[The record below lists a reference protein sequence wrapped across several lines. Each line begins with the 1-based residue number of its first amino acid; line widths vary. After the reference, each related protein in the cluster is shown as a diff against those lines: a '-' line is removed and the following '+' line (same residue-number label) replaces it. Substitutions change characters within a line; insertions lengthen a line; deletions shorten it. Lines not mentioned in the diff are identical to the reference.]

1 MTRTELDSLY
11 ETLRDDVS
19 SLVDTTGHMRVQ
31 KDTNGKLFVAA
42 PKKVENNDQRVKRIL
57 GAFCPVAS
65 ESVPFYQGL
74 FYNHITGSLPEEFRS
89 IEEELERQDRSCVT
103 QNLDVRMVML
113 LLREEGAIEYGKT
126 PLCGKG
132 DAGEFLRGL
141 ITASDIPYK
150 DTMLAIIEDQRGDD
164 KPLFI
169 DDDPLECPGEKL
181 DRGVLLLS
189 LLSPEEIHEYGG
201 EVSILGLTTQG
212 LFCQPFNSTLAQVL
226 PLFYLGSPKVKD
238 LFSCKKFK
246 DGWADPEK
254 KAREV
259 VTALSSYL
267 GNESRPV
274 AMDDPYYRNVLRQCL
289 RSGVSISGWL
299 YRWDVA
305 IKESSVHCGAWI
317 LEHFDDRIA
326 EMIMTSKDYYLIVLD
341 EDSRNDVLHGK
352 HYLPFRKYIVEN
364 GLLSEVNQMVTTPPP
379 GEPGEYI
386 TFMEIQPLATP
397 EINSVRFFNGDVQD
411 PNSEDPE
418 NGPSASVLLFE
429 VEPGRDSVYY
439 RFIPYDKIIGE
450 GYSLDM
456 DLYNAREYHQC
467 KNPVKLYDILTL
479 LKGESKKV
487 PPFKNEMPYGPTW
500 DTYAYVWTLKNEALE
515 NYGESIHAGSPEGIR
530 DDNAVLDHAS
540 ALLVKSSWPM
550 QPTWI
555 DASPKGNRK
564 EHTMLVL
571 QGDLARDEVKAFAV
585 DTAKAFP
592 WYVAYQISQ
601 RTWQFRLRAGEDGRI
616 TDEQFLRMYIDLP
629 SLDEQKAFV
638 EKVISEEI
646 ERKKKQVGAVDT
658 LFDLAHLIGSP
669 ANRIQAL
676 LGNLIE
682 MCCGDVEK
690 TTQLKMVGDNFDYIR
705 RIIETT
711 SQDFENWKVSLK
723 DKRILPLIER
733 CVVSSASLP
742 FGLVPRLDSSRV
754 DGGITAKV
762 NDTLFAVV
770 FDNIMRNAYRHG
782 FNKTVAAEHQ
792 VLVSLDIVRHEGKD
806 HLLMSVCNNGN
817 KLEEGF
823 SVYDF
828 VTRGRKGRT
837 TGNTG
842 QGGYDIYQIVKKFDG
857 HLGLRSSSDWNFIID
872 ILIPVSG
879 TDPDKQYEEYGYGTL
894 I

>member
-11 ETLRDDVS
+11 ETLRNDVS
-19 SLVDTTGHMRVQ
+19 SLVDTTGMRVK
-31 KDTNGKLFVAA
+31 KDKDGRLFVAE
-42 PKKVENNDQRVKRIL
+42 PKPVESNEQRVKRIL
-57 GAFCPVAS
+57 GALCPVVGG
-65 ESVPFYQGL
+65 SVSFYSGL
-74 FYNHITGSLPEEFRS
+74 FYDVLTGSMPEEFRA
-89 IEEELERQDRSCVT
+89 IENELERQDRSCVT

-113 LLREEGAIEYGKT
+113 LLREEGVIEYGKT
-126 PLCGKG
+126 PLCGNG
-132 DAGEFLRGL
+132 DAGEFLKDL
-141 ITASDIPYK
+141 ISASDIPYK

-169 DDDPLECPGEKL
+169 DDDPLESPGEKL

-189 LLSPEEIHEYGG
+189 LLSPEEIYEYGG
-201 EVSILGLTTQG
+201 EVSIIGLTTQG
-212 LFCQPFNSTLAQVL
+212 LFCQPLNSSLAQVL
-226 PLFYLGSPKVKD
+226 PLFYLGSPKVKE
-238 LFSCKKFK
+238 LFNCVKFK
-246 DGWADPEK
+246 DGWASPEN
-254 KAREV
+254 KAKEV
-259 VTALSSYL
+259 ASALLPYL
-267 GNESRPV
+267 DDDARPL

-289 RSGVSISGWL
+289 RAGVSISDWL

-305 IKESSVHCGAWI
+305 MKESSVHCRAWI
-317 LEHFDDRIA
+317 FEHFDGSIA
-326 EMIMTSKDYYLIVLD
+326 EMIMANKDYYLIVLD
-341 EDSRNDVLHGK
+341 ENSRNSVLHGTQ
-352 HYLPFRKYIVEN
+352 YLPFRKYIIDN
-364 GLLSEVNQMVTTPPP
+364 GLLSEVHQMVTTPPP
-379 GEPGEYI
+379 GEPEEYI
-386 TFMEIQPLATP
+386 TFLEIQPQTDQQIDA
-397 EINSVRFFNGDVQD
+397 VRFFNGDVED
-411 PNSEDPE
+411 PNTDDSKK
-418 NGPSASVLLFE
+418 GPSVNEMLFAFD
-429 VEPGRDSVYY
+429 PSQKSVYY
-439 RFIPYDKIIGE
+439 RFIPFDKIVRE

-456 DLYNAREYHQC
+456 DRYNAREYHQY

-479 LKGESKKV
+479 LKGESKRV
-487 PPFKNEMPYGPTW
+487 LPFKNEIPYGPSW
-500 DTYAYVWTLKNEALE
+500 DTYAYVWELKNDALE
-515 NYGESIHAGSPEGIR
+515 NYGESKHGSSPEWIHDG
-530 DDNAVLDHAS
+530 DAVVDHAS
-540 ALLVKSSWPM
+540 ALLLKSSWPM

-571 QGDLARDEVKAFAV
+571 QGDLVRDEFKAFAV
-585 DTAKAFP
+585 DTTKADP

-629 SLDEQKAFV
+629 SLEEQRAIV
-638 EKVISEEI
+638 ENVISEEI

-669 ANRIQAL
+669 ANKVQAL

-682 MCCGDVEK
+682 MCGSDVEK

-711 SQDFENWKVSLK
+711 SQDFENWKGTLK
-723 DKRILPLIER
+723 EKRILPIIER
-733 CVVSSASLP
+733 CVASSASLP

-782 FNKTVAAEHQ
+782 FNKTVSADHK
-792 VLVSLDIVRHEGKD
+792 VLVSLDIVKHEGKD

-828 VTRGRKGRT
+828 VTRGRKGRA

-842 QGGYDIYQIVKKFDG
+842 QGGYDVYQIVKKFDG

-879 TDPDKQYEEYGYGTL
+879 TDPEKQYEEYGYGTL

>member
-11 ETLRDDVS
+11 ETLRNDVS
-19 SLVDTTGHMRVQ
+19 SLVDTTGMRVR
-31 KDTNGKLFVAA
+31 KDKDGRIFVAE
-42 PKKVENNDQRVKRIL
+42 PKPVESNEQRVKRIL

-65 ESVPFYQGL
+65 KSVPFYQGL
-74 FYNHITGSLPEEFRS
+74 FYNHNSGSLPEKFRS

-141 ITASDIPYK
+141 ISASNIPYK

-169 DDDPLECPGEKL
+169 DDDSLECPGEKL

-189 LLSPEEIHEYGG
+189 LLSPEEIYEYGG
-201 EVSILGLTTQG
+201 EVSIIGLTTQG
-212 LFCQPFNSTLAQVL
+212 LFCEPFNSGFAQVA
-226 PLFYLGSPKVKD
+226 PLLYLGSSKLKE
-238 LFSCKKFK
+238 LFNCEKFK
-246 DGWADPEK
+246 DGWSHPEE
-254 KAREV
+254 KAKQIVAE
-259 VTALSSYL
+259 LSSHI
-267 GNESRPV
+267 GDVPGPV
-274 AMDDPYYRNVLRQCL
+274 AMDEPYYRNVLRQCL
-289 RSGVSISGWL
+289 RAGLSVSGWL
-299 YRWDVA
+299 YRWDAAMNGCQVR
-305 IKESSVHCGAWI
+305 CRAWI
-317 LEHFDDRIA
+317 FEHFDEGIA
-326 EMIMTSKDYYLIVLD
+326 EMIMANKDYYLIVLD
-341 EDSRNDVLHGK
+341 ELSRESILHGEK
-352 HYLPFRKYIVEN
+352 FLPFRKYIVDN
-364 GLLSEVNQMVTTPPP
+364 GLLGEVNQMVTYPAPD
-379 GEPGEYI
+379 EPVEYI
-386 TFMEIQPLATP
+386 TFVEIQSKESPRP
-397 EINSVRFFNGDVQD
+397 DFVRFFNGDMND
-411 PNSEDPE
+411 PNSNDSEE
-418 NGPSASVLLFE
+418 GPTLADLLFGNDTE
-429 VEPGRDSVYY
+429 EKNKYY
-439 RFIPYDKIIGE
+439 RFIPFDKIVRE

-487 PPFKNEMPYGPTW
+487 PPFKNEVPYGPSW

-515 NYGESIHAGSPEGIR
+515 NYGESIHAGSPEWIR
-530 DDNAVLDHAS
+530 DDNAVVDHSS

-571 QGDLARDEVKAFAV
+571 QGDLARDEIKAFAV
-585 DTAKAFP
+585 DTTKAFP

-601 RTWQFRLRAGEDGRI
+601 RTWQFRLRAGEDERI

-658 LFDLAHLIGSP
+658 LFDLSHIIGLPSQT
-669 ANRIQAL
+669 IQTL

-682 MCCGDVEK
+682 MCSGDVVK
-690 TTQLKMVGDNFDYIR
+690 TSMLKTVVDNFDYIDR
-705 RIIETT
+705 KIKTYH
-711 SQDFENWKVSLK
+711 QDFTDYKVSLK
-723 DKRILPLIER
+723 GRRVLPLIER
-733 CVVSSASLP
+733 CVASSASIHS
-742 FGLVPRLDSSRV
+742 GLVPRLDSSRI

-762 NDTLFAVV
+762 NDLLFEVV
-770 FDNIMRNAYRHG
+770 FDNIMRNAYVHG
-782 FNKTVAAEHQ
+782 FNRELTPDKKMM
-792 VLVSLDIVRHEGKD
+792 VSLDIVRYKGIS
-806 HLLMSVCNNGN
+806 HLLMSVCNNGRR
-817 KLEEGF
+817 LEEGF

-828 VTRGRKGRT
+828 VARGRKGRA

-842 QGGYDIYQIVKKFDG
+842 QGGYDIHQIVKKFSG
-857 HLGLRSSSDWNFIID
+857 YLGLRSSSDWNFIID

-879 TDPDKQYEEYGYGTL
+879 TDPEKHYEEYGYGTL
-894 I
+894 V

>member
-11 ETLRDDVS
+11 ETLRNDVS
-19 SLVDTTGHMRVQ
+19 SLVDTTGMRVK
-31 KDTNGKLFVAA
+31 KDKDGRIFVAE
-42 PKKVENNDQRVKRIL
+42 PKPVESNEQRVKRIL
-57 GAFCPVAS
+57 GALCPVAS
-65 ESVPFYQGL
+65 KSVPFYQGL
-74 FYNHITGSLPEEFRS
+74 FYNHNSGSLPEKFRS

-113 LLREEGAIEYGKT
+113 LLREEGVIEYGKT

-141 ITASDIPYK
+141 ISASVIPYK
-150 DTMLAIIEDQRGDD
+150 DTMLAILEDQRDKD

-169 DDDPLECPGEKL
+169 DDDPLESPGEKL

-189 LLSPEEIHEYGG
+189 LLSPEEIYEFGG
-201 EVSILGLTTQG
+201 EVSIIGLTTQG
-212 LFCQPFNSTLAQVL
+212 LFCEPFNSGFAQVA
-226 PLFYLGSPKVKD
+226 PLLYLGSSKLKE
-238 LFSCKKFK
+238 LFNCEKFK
-246 DGWADPEK
+246 DGWSHPEEEAK
-254 KAREV
+254 QI
-259 VTALSSYL
+259 VTELSSRI
-267 GNESRPV
+267 GDVPGPV
-274 AMDDPYYRNVLRQCL
+274 AMDEPYYRNVLRQCL
-289 RSGVSISGWL
+289 RAGLSVSGWL

-305 IKESSVHCGAWI
+305 MNGSPVRCRAWI
-317 LEHFDDRIA
+317 FEHFDEGIA
-326 EMIMTSKDYYLIVLD
+326 EMIMANKDYYLIVLD
-341 EDSRNDVLHGK
+341 EFSRESLLHGEQF
-352 HYLPFRKYIVEN
+352 LPFRKYIVDN
-364 GLLSEVNQMVTTPPP
+364 GLLGEVNQMVTYPAPD
-379 GEPGEYI
+379 EPVEYI
-386 TFMEIQPLATP
+386 TFVEIQSKESTRPDF
-397 EINSVRFFNGDVQD
+397 VRFFNGDMND
-411 PNSEDPE
+411 PNSNDSEE
-418 NGPSASVLLFE
+418 GPTLADLLFGNDTE
-429 VEPGRDSVYY
+429 EKNKYY
-439 RFIPYDKIIGE
+439 RFIPFNKIVRE

-456 DLYNAREYHQC
+456 DRYNAREYHQY

-479 LKGESKKV
+479 LKGESKRV
-487 PPFKNEMPYGPTW
+487 PPFKNEIPYGPSW
-500 DTYAYVWTLKNEALE
+500 DTYAYVWELKNDALE
-515 NYGESIHAGSPEGIR
+515 NYGESKHGSSPEGIH
-530 DDNAVLDHAS
+530 DGDAVVDHAS
-540 ALLVKSSWPM
+540 ALLLKSSWPM

-571 QGDLARDEVKAFAV
+571 QGDLVRDEFKAFAV
-585 DTAKAFP
+585 DTTKADP

-629 SLDEQKAFV
+629 SLEEQRAFV
-638 EKVISEEI
+638 ENVISEEI

-669 ANRIQAL
+669 ANKVQAL

-682 MCCGDVEK
+682 MCGSDVEK

-711 SQDFENWKVSLK
+711 SQDFENWKGSLK
-723 DKRILPLIER
+723 EKRILPIIER
-733 CVVSSASLP
+733 CVASSASLP

-754 DGGITAKV
+754 DGGITARV

-782 FNKTVAAEHQ
+782 FNKTVSADHK
-792 VLVSLDIVRHEGKD
+792 VLVSLDIVKHEGKD
-806 HLLMSVCNNGN
+806 HLLMSVCNNGS
-817 KLEEGF
+817 KLEEGL

-828 VTRGRKGRT
+828 VTRGRKGRA

-842 QGGYDIYQIVKKFDG
+842 QGGYDVYQIVKKFDG

-879 TDPDKQYEEYGYGTL
+879 TDPEKQYEEYRYGSL
-894 I
+894 L